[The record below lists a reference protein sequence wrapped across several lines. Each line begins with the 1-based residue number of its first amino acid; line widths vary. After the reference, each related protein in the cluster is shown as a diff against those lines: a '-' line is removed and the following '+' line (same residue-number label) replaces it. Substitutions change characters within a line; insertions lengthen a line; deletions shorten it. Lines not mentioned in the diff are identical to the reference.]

1 MVTKKSVKPGLRA
14 RIVRNTR
21 RVVVKIGS
29 SILADRRGR
38 ISHTALLGVAHG
50 IAAVRRRGVEV
61 ILVSSGAIAS
71 GMQHLGFR
79 KKPQKISELQACAA
93 IGQPILMHLY
103 QKALSGTRLQVAQIL
118 LTRPDLENKSQYANA
133 KQTMKE
139 LLKHGIV
146 PIINEN
152 DTVVVDEIRVGDNDN
167 LASLVAQLVEA
178 DLLVLLTDQD
188 GFYTADPRKDPNAR
202 KIDVVE
208 RIDKKAFDRASG
220 TDNVGS
226 VGGMRTKLEAA
237 QKAGRQGVA
246 TVIAHGRE
254 ERVLEKIFSGKPVG
268 SLFLARSQ

>member
-1 MVTKKSVKPGLRA
+1 MKQGSLE
-14 RIVRNTR
+14 RIIRRTR

-29 SILADRRGR
+29 SILADKNGR
-38 ISHTALLGVAHG
+38 ISHTALLGVADG
-50 IAAVRRRGVEV
+50 IAAVRRKGVQV

-79 KKPQKISELQACAA
+79 KKPKKIAELQACAA
-93 IGQPILMHLY
+93 VGQPILIRMY
-103 QKALSGTRLQVAQIL
+103 QQALSRARLQAAQIL
-118 LTRPDLENKSQYANA
+118 LTRPDLENKNQYANA
-133 KQTMKE
+133 KHTMKE

-167 LASLVAQLVEA
+167 LAALVAKLTDA

-188 GFYTADPRKDPNAR
+188 GFYTADPRKDPQAR
-202 KIDVVE
+202 RIEVVKK
-208 RIDKKAFDRASG
+208 IDKKAFERASG

-226 VGGMRTKLEAA
+226 VGGMKTKLEAA
-237 QKAGRQGVA
+237 RKAGRAGVP

-254 ERVLEKIFSGKPVG
+254 KRVLQRLFASESVG
-268 SLFLARSQ
+268 SLFLTRT